1 MWKGTRANTKT
12 NIFYKNS
19 YILHPQKCIYIY
31 IYIYVYVYMHI
42 YFICLSML
50 EKDLFLKY
58 RLIMVTNK
66 IDMGKYNS

>member
-1 MWKGTRANTKT
+1 M
-12 NIFYKNS
+12 
-19 YILHPQKCIYIY
+19 
-31 IYIYVYVYMHI
+31 
-42 YFICLSML
+42 CLSML